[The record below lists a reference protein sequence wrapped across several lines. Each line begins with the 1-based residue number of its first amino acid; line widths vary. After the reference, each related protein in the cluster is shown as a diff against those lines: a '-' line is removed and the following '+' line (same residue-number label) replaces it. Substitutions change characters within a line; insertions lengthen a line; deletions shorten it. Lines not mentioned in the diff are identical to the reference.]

1 MDTRSEVFWEGAMIC
16 STFLIAT
23 VTLLNFLRYK

>member
-1 MDTRSEVFWEGAMIC
+1 LYRLSC

-23 VTLLNFLRYK
+23 VSTVSKHFACYIRYGQ